1 MLGSQAKGLVLVCYH
16 LLYGLPP
23 HIMHLLILLEEKGR
37 MGKSQLLGKYA
48 NQGRCTWLLWVRC
61 LCRGPS
67 DRASGWGFD
76 LGERHRQRRGWGS
89 LSNMLTHTHGDPSS
103 RLRTHSRKLGIV

>member
-48 NQGRCTWLLWVRC
+48 NQGRCTWLLWAGVSAEVLLIGHLGGALILRRDTDKEGVGGHSVTC
-61 LCRGPS
+61 L
-67 DRASGWGFD
+67 
-76 LGERHRQRRGWGS
+76 
-89 LSNMLTHTHGDPSS
+89 HTRMETQVQDSEP
-103 RLRTHSRKLGIV
+103 TQEN